1 MSARSTTGEWMGSSE
16 KTTWQWADP
25 PRTSAPLR
33 GSRPG
38 HTHAALGP
46 DRAVT
51 IVTGEALDH
60 ARVDLGPVDAREA
73 QPGREVPCLR
83 GITEPDAAAV
93 AERGEMLGEGIE
105 MHSDLDRIARHDDR
119 ALILEEADE
128 AANLAEIGRL
138 AHLAGAVARAGAA
151 MPRKTLHHIIVDGFD
166 RDASGVRPSQ
176 EMPRRAARL
185 RQSGRGSRDAVG

>member
-1 MSARSTTGEWMGSSE
+1 MTVQHQ
-16 KTTWQWADP
+16 KTTAQPSAP
-25 PRTSAPLR
+25 PSLARLRVREAALRHQAAQLQARAEHLDRVGRAHAQRLQRRIDAHEKIVLGALVKKAGLDIPQSEAHQPPNDDDSTPLR
-33 GSRPG
+33 GG
-38 HTHAALGP
+38 LAAQST
-46 DRAVT
+46 AY
-51 IVTGEALDH
+51 
-60 ARVDLGPVDAREA
+60 
-73 QPGREVPCLR
+73 
-83 GITEPDAAAV
+83 
-93 AERGEMLGEGIE
+93 
-105 MHSDLDRIARHDDR
+105 DR